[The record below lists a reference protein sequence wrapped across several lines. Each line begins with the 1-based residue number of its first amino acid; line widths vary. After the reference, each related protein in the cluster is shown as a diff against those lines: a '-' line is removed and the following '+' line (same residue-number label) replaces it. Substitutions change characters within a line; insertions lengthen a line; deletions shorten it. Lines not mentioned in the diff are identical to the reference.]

1 MAGDWKQNRQST
13 SSIAEIYAKGKGASF
28 LSWVIEKYPNRAVY
42 VLYRADLGTRLDSTT
57 EAALALYMNRELYLE
72 FLHERIA
79 AAKEENKLENA
90 LYILLSSNEIIAA
103 IRVRA
108 MFHLKVT
115 MPMRFLTNSNDL
127 NFSPADMGPVV
138 DALYKFLDVAENNG
152 DKLVD
157 VNLNIFRDVLADGT
171 EAHSAF
177 ASWQKDFMDTT
188 GSSIGGTVKRI
199 PIWRLA
205 VNEVFDPSDAVNKS
219 TGALVIPLI
228 QEWAK
233 GMKEGMLETPQRE
246 HLSECEGVYSESH
259 ITERARSDLAGSDT
273 SNDLSERAFAIFTAF
288 KERFR
293 NVGWANASAQ
303 AAGAINHHVVGA
315 APKTAGHAKVPPLIF
330 FFLIRNI
337 VLILNPARLIRVPE
351 VRTRPK
357 RSVPSSTLFQRMSVP
372 RCLSSRDWARRR

>member
-1 MAGDWKQNRQST
+1 LEKAKEKVQRKEAEKSELERKHQAQSSKSAKEFKKEVAKEKKVREQERRHHEKEQEALRRKLSKEESKVRKVKEKKKAAASAAQRARWENYRGAYSAAEATVKSSFEVEIRKLEAKCNEALERSKMASEASKRACD
-13 SSIAEIYAKGKGASF
+13 AEITKLEAELRIAKQAQ
-28 LSWVIEKYPNRAVY
+28 R
-42 VLYRADLGTRLDSTT
+42 DSA
-57 EAALALYMNRELYLE
+57 AALR
-72 FLHERIA
+72 FHENEQCA
-79 AAKEENKLENA
+79 AE
-90 LYILLSSNEIIAA
+90 
-103 IRVRA
+103 
-108 MFHLKVT
+108 
-115 MPMRFLTNSNDL
+115 
-127 NFSPADMGPVV
+127 
-138 DALYKFLDVAENNG
+138 DAL
-152 DKLVD
+152 
-157 VNLNIFRDVLADGT
+157 AD
-171 EAHSAF
+171 
-177 ASWQKDFMDTT
+177 
-188 GSSIGGTVKRI
+188 
-199 PIWRLA
+199 
-205 VNEVFDPSDAVNKS
+205 DPSDAVNKS

-246 HLSECEGVYSESH
+246 HLSECEGVYSQSH